1 MDPVWRWHRCLSCL
15 TPRLYRTTFHLHA
28 CSTRA
33 GKKNDHYKAVIIVV
47 SGFGGFL
54 LGNCWLSCKI
64 NNDKI
69 LYEFEIGY
77 RWSFQICRK
86 KINGIYI
93 LLSDITS
100 VNRLALH
107 QVTALIF
114 FKSFIL
120 HKKIYVYVVWFVNL
134 CLSLTEECHF
144 IDTPCNSG
152 HLEGYMGFHG
162 IFQSMENYQ
171 IVYPHI
177 VSA

>member
-1 MDPVWRWHRCLSCL
+1 MDPVWLWYRCLSCL
-15 TPRLYRTTFHLHA
+15 TPRLYRTTFHLHV
-28 CSTRA
+28 CSTRS
-33 GKKNDHYKAVIIVV
+33 GKKKPDHHKAVIIVV
-47 SGFGGFL
+47 SGFGGVL

-69 LYEFEIGY
+69 SYEFEIGY

-86 KINGIYI
+86 KINGIYT

-120 HKKIYVYVVWFVNL
+120 HKKYMCILLF
-134 CLSLTEECHF
+134 
-144 IDTPCNSG
+144 PCC
-152 HLEGYMGFHG
+152 M
-162 IFQSMENYQ
+162 IR
-171 IVYPHI
+171 
-177 VSA
+177 